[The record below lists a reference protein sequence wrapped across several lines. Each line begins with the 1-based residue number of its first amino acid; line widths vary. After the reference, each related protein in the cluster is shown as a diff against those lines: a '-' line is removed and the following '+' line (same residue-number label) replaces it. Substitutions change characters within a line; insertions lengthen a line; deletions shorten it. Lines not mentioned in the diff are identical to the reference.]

1 MRCRRRAA
9 VGGPEAGRESERDG
23 TSDSVMERRV
33 LLAVTLSFLVLVLYQ
48 RWLGPPIPPET
59 APDDRAGPAGAADP
73 GPATGP
79 PGPRAAIDAIS
90 PPAVPVAPPGGA
102 AADAPATV
110 PLVADARPRSVVVET
125 DFVLAEFD
133 NRGAELA
140 SWKLKHY
147 ADENGDPVELV
158 LPEVAPRARPF
169 TVRVTDDPGLTA
181 RLDDALFRP
190 SIDRLSLGADP
201 GVLTFEYEDSAGLR
215 ARKTFRFQQSPDRPY
230 VVEFDGGVTT
240 AAGARSTTT
249 AWGPGLGGVRAET
262 SRLVFQ
268 QLPGAVLYGRPFE
281 GGLAQ
286 EPDVYRASPG
296 DVPERPAYE
305 GQFDFA
311 GVDNHYFLAAALPGG
326 QPSRVEYE
334 PFSAPGVEH
343 DLVDFQIALESGGAL
358 SFFIGPKD
366 FDLLRA
372 ADADL
377 VRAIDFG
384 FLSVIVVPLHRTL
397 KWIHGFAGNY
407 GWSIILLTVLINI
420 VIFPLRHKS
429 VVAMRKMQELQPE
442 MKAIQARYADL
453 KATDPAKRKMNQ
465 EVMELYRRH
474 GANPASGCLP
484 MLLTM
489 PILIAFYRLLSMAVE
504 LRGAP
509 FMGWIDDLSVQDP
522 FYVTPVVMGA
532 SMVYQQRLQPAAAA
546 SPEQQKMMMFM
557 PVIFTVMF
565 LWAPSGLVIYWL
577 TSNLLGIGQT
587 VVTNRIAGPPR
598 VRQVRP
604 PAERQVR
611 TADDAGGRGSA
622 PEGARRRPARDRSGP
637 KTVRPGKGSRRSR
650 GKGR

>member
-1 MRCRRRAA
+1 
-9 VGGPEAGRESERDG
+9 
-23 TSDSVMERRV
+23 MERRV

-48 RWLGPPIPPET
+48 RWIGPPPSVTDAPIAEVASGPEDP
-59 APDDRAGPAGAADP
+59 AAVADRLPAVGA
-73 GPATGP
+73 
-79 PGPRAAIDAIS
+79 PRAAS
-90 PPAVPVAPPGGA
+90 PPRETGGA
-102 AADAPATV
+102 APVGGAVPEAPEIL
-110 PLVADARPRSVVVET
+110 PLVADDRPRSVVVET
-125 DFVLAEFD
+125 DFLRAEFD
-133 NRGAELA
+133 NRGAELV
-140 SWKLKHY
+140 SWKLKQY
-147 ADENGDPVELV
+147 SDENGDPVELA
-158 LPEVAPRARPF
+158 LPAVASDRTRPF
-169 TVRVTDDPGLTA
+169 TLRVTGDPDLTA
-181 RLDDALFRP
+181 RLDAALFRP
-190 SIDRLSLGADP
+190 SVDRLRLSADAGA
-201 GVLTFEYEDSAGLR
+201 LTFEYEDSSGLR
-215 ARKTFRFQQSPDRPY
+215 VRKTFRFQPSPDLPY
-230 VVEFDGGVTT
+230 VVGFDATVTT
-240 AAGARSTTT
+240 AAGVQATTT

-268 QLPGAVLYGRPFE
+268 QLPGAVLYGRPLAD
-281 GGLAQ
+281 GLA
-286 EPDVYRASPG
+286 EDRDVYRASPG
-296 DVPERPAYE
+296 DVPERPGYE
-305 GQFDFA
+305 GQLDFA
-311 GVDNHYFLAAALPGG
+311 GVDNHYFLAVAMPGT
-326 QPSRVEYE
+326 QPSRVDYQPLSVAE
-334 PFSAPGVEH
+334 VEH
-343 DLVDFQIALESGGAL
+343 DLVEFEVTLEPGRSQL
-358 SFFIGPKD
+358 PFFIGPKD

-372 ADADL
+372 AHPDL

-397 KWIHGFAGNY
+397 KWIHGFVGNY

-442 MKAIQARYADL
+442 MKAIQARYANL
-453 KATDPAKRKMNQ
+453 KATDPAKQKMNQ

-522 FYVTPVVMGA
+522 FYVTPVIMGA
-532 SMVYQQRLQPAAAA
+532 SMVYQQRLQPAGAA

-565 LWAPSGLVIYWL
+565 LWAPSGLVLYWM

-604 PAERQVR
+604 PAERQVKKV
-611 TADDAGGRGSA
+611 GGEATGQE
-622 PEGARRRPARDRSGP
+622 PPQEGVRERQGRDRPGP
-637 KTVRPGKGSRRSR
+637 KAARQGKGSRRSR
-650 GKGR
+650 GRGR

>member
-1 MRCRRRAA
+1 
-9 VGGPEAGRESERDG
+9 
-23 TSDSVMERRV
+23 MERRV

-48 RWLGPPIPPET
+48 QWIGPPPPVET
-59 APDDRAGPAGAADP
+59 APDAAAGAVASGPGDPAGRLAAVGVPGSPPPPTPAAD
-73 GPATGP
+73 A
-79 PGPRAAIDAIS
+79 S
-90 PPAVPVAPPGGA
+90 PGGA
-102 AADAPATV
+102 AAPADSEIIPVT
-110 PLVADARPRSVVVET
+110 ADGRPRTIVVES

-133 NRGAELA
+133 NRGAELV
-140 SWKLKHY
+140 SWKLKRY
-147 ADENGDPVELV
+147 ADENGDPVELA
-158 LPEVAPRARPF
+158 LPTVAAGRARPF
-169 TVRVTDDPGLTA
+169 SLRIPGDPELTA
-181 RLDDALFRP
+181 RLAAALFRP
-190 SIDRLSLGADP
+190 SVDQLRVGADP
-201 GVLTFEYEDSAGLR
+201 AVLTFEYEDSSGLR
-215 ARKTFRFQQSPDRPY
+215 ARKLFRFQPSRDRPY
-230 VVEFDGGVTT
+230 VVEFEAAVETAGGIQP
-240 AAGARSTTT
+240 TTT

-268 QLPGAVLYGRPFE
+268 QLPAAVLYGRPVE
-281 GGLAQ
+281 NGLAQ
-286 EPDVYRASPG
+286 EVDVYRAAPS
-296 DVPERPAYE
+296 DVPEHPGYE

-311 GVDNHYFLAAALPGG
+311 GVDNHYFLAVALPGG
-326 QPSRVEYE
+326 QPSRVDYR
-334 PFSAPGVEH
+334 PLSAAGVEH
-343 DLVDFQIALESGGAL
+343 DLVEFEITLEPGRSEL
-358 SFFIGPKD
+358 PFFIGPKD
-366 FDLLRA
+366 FDLLQA
-372 ADADL
+372 VHPDL

-384 FLSVIVVPLHRTL
+384 FLSAIVVPLHRTL
-397 KWIHGFAGNY
+397 KWIHGFVGNY

-429 VVAMRKMQELQPE
+429 VVSMRKMQELQPE
-442 MKAIQARYADL
+442 MKAIQARYANL
-453 KATDPAKRKMNQ
+453 KATDPAKQKMNQ

-522 FYVTPVVMGA
+522 FYVTPLVMGA
-532 SMVYQQRLQPAAAA
+532 SMVYQQRLQPAGAA

-598 VRQVRP
+598 VKQVRP
-604 PAERQVR
+604 PAERQVKK
-611 TADDAGGRGSA
+611 AGGEVAG
-622 PEGARRRPARDRSGP
+622 PEPPQAGARDGQARDRSSAKAG
-637 KTVRPGKGSRRSR
+637 RGGKGSRRSR

>member
-1 MRCRRRAA
+1 
-9 VGGPEAGRESERDG
+9 
-23 TSDSVMERRV
+23 MERRV

-48 RWLGPPIPPET
+48 RWIGPPPPVETAADTPAAGT
-59 APDDRAGPAGAADP
+59 APDRGGMAGAPDRPPAFGAPDSAPLPGAPAYDPPAGGAP
-73 GPATGP
+73 SEGPEV
-79 PGPRAAIDAIS
+79 
-90 PPAVPVAPPGGA
+90 VPV
-102 AADAPATV
+102 
-110 PLVADARPRSVVVET
+110 VADERPRTVVVET

-133 NRGAELA
+133 NRGGELV
-140 SWKLKHY
+140 SWKLKQY
-147 ADENGDPVELV
+147 ADENGDPVELA
-158 LPEVAPRARPF
+158 LPAAGADRPRPF
-169 TVRVTDDPGLTA
+169 SLGIPGNPDLTA
-181 RLDDALFRP
+181 RLGGALFKP
-190 SIDRLSLGADP
+190 SVDHLRLTGEPAA
-201 GVLTFEYEDSAGLR
+201 LTFEYEDSSGLR
-215 ARKTFRFQQSPDRPY
+215 ARKTFRFQPAPDQPY
-230 VVEFDGGVTT
+230 VVGFDASVTT
-240 AAGARSTTT
+240 TAGVQTTTT

-268 QLPGAVLYGRPFE
+268 QLPGAVLYGRPLQD
-281 GGLAQ
+281 GLAQ
-286 EPDVYRASPG
+286 ERDVYRADPG
-296 DVPERPAYE
+296 DVAERPRYE

-311 GVDNHYFLAAALPGG
+311 GVDNHYFLAVALPGA
-326 QPSRVEYE
+326 QPSRVDYR
-334 PFSAPGVEH
+334 PLSVADVEH
-343 DLVDFQIALESGGAL
+343 DLVEFEITGEPGRGELP
-358 SFFIGPKD
+358 FFIGPKD

-372 ADADL
+372 AHPDL

-397 KWIHGFAGNY
+397 KWLHGFVGNY
-407 GWSIILLTVLINI
+407 GWSIILLTVLINV

-442 MKAIQARYADL
+442 MKAIQARYANL
-453 KATDPAKRKMNQ
+453 KATDPAKQKMNQ

-509 FMGWIDDLSVQDP
+509 FLGWIDDLSVQDP
-522 FYVTPVVMGA
+522 FYVTPLIMGA
-532 SMVYQQRLQPAAAA
+532 SMVYQQRLQPAGAA
-546 SPEQQKMMMFM
+546 SPEQQKIMTFM

-577 TSNLLGIGQT
+577 TSNVLGIGQT

-611 TADDAGGRGSA
+611 KAGAETGQEPPR
-622 PEGARRRPARDRSGP
+622 EGAGDRQARDRSGP
-637 KTVRPGKGSRRSR
+637 KARQGKGSRRSR
-650 GKGR
+650 GRGR